1 MQGTDA
7 SWSQRSEWLTDGQRP
22 PSLALARGMALAIL
36 AVVALLGLLLLVR
49 RASGALV
56 EPPPPLALLATGGA
70 LAALALLCRGLWVF
84 PAVTRHQA
92 RPLAVKLSLAITL
105 VLALWAVGLSV
116 AGAGGGVLAFWGLL
130 LVEEGLS
137 WELLR
142 HQATGKRLNTIAAP
156 SVELELPP
164 VRQEVPSPPL
174 TANALST
181 PMQLEAADIEL
192 QADSCEEAAGAQRDE
207 GLLQQLTRRRLDD
220 GCEVLEGWLR
230 VELTAGQRHAAAHV
244 AICPPLAGQPV
255 CYAEQSDG
263 PDAQIKVAQVLPHG
277 ARLEVKLDRPQAEAS
292 HVDIEFSIQPAA
304 ADEGL

>member
-7 SWSQRSEWLTDGQRP
+7 SWSQRPQWLTADQRP
-22 PSLALARGMALAIL
+22 LPLALARGTALAML
-36 AVVALLGLLLLVR
+36 ALVALLGLLVLVR
-49 RASGALV
+49 RVSGALV

-70 LAALALLCRGLWVF
+70 LAAFALLCRGLLVF
-84 PAVTRHQA
+84 PAAARDEA
-92 RPLAVKLSLAITL
+92 RPWAIKLSLAVSL

-116 AGAGGGVLAFWGLL
+116 AGAGGGMLAYWGLL
-130 LVEEGLS
+130 LVAEGLS

-142 HQATGKRLNTIAAP
+142 HQAAGKFLETAA
-156 SVELELPP
+156 LPVVDSARP
-164 VRQEVPSPPL
+164 PACQETSAQPL
-174 TANALST
+174 PASALST
-181 PMQLEAADIEL
+181 PMHLQTADIEL
-192 QADSCEEAAGAQRDE
+192 QADSCEEAAGTQRDE

-277 ARLEVKLDRPQAEAS
+277 ARLEVKLDRPQSEAS